1 MRARP
6 ELAAVT
12 AGRAKVGE
20 THPAPAV
27 LQSSAIQQLTLTQPS
42 LRHASMELAVLASLL
57 LLLTPALPSR
67 PARPNILYILADDF
81 GWGDVSWHNSE
92 MRTPVLEG
100 LARQDTQLYYSSRQ
114 SRF

>member
-1 MRARP
+1 
-6 ELAAVT
+6 
-12 AGRAKVGE
+12 
-20 THPAPAV
+20 
-27 LQSSAIQQLTLTQPS
+27 
-42 LRHASMELAVLASLL
+42 MELAVLASLL